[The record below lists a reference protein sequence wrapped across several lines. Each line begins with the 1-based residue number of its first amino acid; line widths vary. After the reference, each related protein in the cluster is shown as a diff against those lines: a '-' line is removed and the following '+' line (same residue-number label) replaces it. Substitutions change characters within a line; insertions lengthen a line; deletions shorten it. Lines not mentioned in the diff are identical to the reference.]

1 MKIKTAFK
9 ILITYIFL
17 FLSLSLIQAQSYVYV
32 DEGDVTV
39 NANITRD
46 LYTQLSLVPATVEIR
61 QPATVNILALD
72 WNSTPRPNRSIQIY
86 ISGSSTGITI
96 AQPPATNVYGQTS
109 GTVSSTIPGT
119 YTVCAKDITE
129 GYEILILDCETL
141 YVTPVPAPVMLN
153 EPQYTKG
160 DKNIVMWNMP
170 GSGIYQ
176 YYVESSTDIGFS
188 SIFSASNWISNLSY
202 EFSNLQN
209 AQIYFYRTK
218 ARNMYGGESAWSNTV
233 FSMQD
238 SSGPLIEIL
247 SISDAGGNNTTEWE
261 KDFSINIRY
270 RIKDN
275 IGISSREFWCLDQQ
289 NNRYECQH
297 TASLA
302 GDIWSISI
310 KLKDLNNK
318 DNWTLFNSYKFCVE
332 AKDQV
337 QNVTRNCDALFQ
349 VPDKESPEEPTEP
362 EIPTEP
368 KPPIIPEIPKIPL
381 VEKVTKIVK
390 EVFDNTIA
398 KLEPEQLQDVT
409 VTTATANVAVGFG
422 FILTSLGYIPY
433 FILQTILAILSLLG
447 FRKKG
452 NVTGYVYNS
461 LTKAPIPQAIV
472 RIFNESHELIWT
484 DVTDSNGY
492 FRTPDMDDAEYYMKI
507 TARNF
512 TFPSKIVFGKTDFPL
527 ENVYHGD
534 PFLTRKNKI
543 PNFSIP
549 MDQEEVSNIEKIFA
563 SFISRTKAL
572 WKSLHIILFL
582 IGLLFSTYALY
593 TTPIWINYV
602 IVAIYI
608 PALIALIFSFF
619 SKKEKYGVVRDKKG
633 KIVAG
638 AIIGL
643 NENQFDKLV
652 SKRISDSLGRY
663 KFIVNKGIYNIS
675 VMNSDLKVIN
685 EEKLTNLEVK
695 EDGGNLLCPNIF
707 VKKLEDTSK
716 EDEIMEP
723 PKEL

>member
-1 MKIKTAFK
+1 MKIKTALK
-9 ILITYIFL
+9 ILIAYIFL

-46 LYTQLSLVPATVEIR
+46 LYTQLSLVPATVEIG

-72 WNSTPRPNRSIQIY
+72 WNSTPRPNRLIQIY
-86 ISGSSTGITI
+86 ISGSSDGITI
-96 AQPPATNVYGQTS
+96 TQPPATNMYGQTS
-109 GTVSSTIPGT
+109 GMISSTVPGT

-141 YVTPVPAPVMLN
+141 YVTPVPVPVMLN

-160 DKNIVMWNMP
+160 DKNIVMWNMS
-170 GSGIYQ
+170 GSGTYQ
-176 YYVESSTDIGFS
+176 YYVESSTNIEFS
-188 SIFSASNWISNLSY
+188 SIFSTSNWINNLSY
-202 EFSNLQN
+202 EFNNLQN
-209 AQIYFYRTK
+209 AQIYFYRVK

-247 SISDAGGNNTTEWE
+247 SISDVGENNTIEWD
-261 KDFSINIRY
+261 KNFSINIKY

-275 IGISSREFWCLDQQ
+275 IGVSSREFWCLDQQ
-289 NNRYECQH
+289 DNRYECQH
-297 TASLA
+297 TASLV

-310 KLKDLNNK
+310 KLKDLKNK
-318 DNWTLFNSYKFCVE
+318 SNGTLFNSYKFCVE
-332 AKDQV
+332 AKDQIE
-337 QNVTRNCDALFQ
+337 NVTRNCDAVFQ
-349 VPDKESPEEPTEP
+349 IPDKESLEEP
-362 EIPTEP
+362 IEP
-368 KPPIIPEIPKIPL
+368 KPPIIPEIPRIPL
-381 VEKVTKIVK
+381 VDKVTKIVK
-390 EVFDNTIA
+390 EVFENTIGQ
-398 KLEPEQLQDVT
+398 LEPEELQTVT
-409 VTTATANVAVGFG
+409 VTTATANIAVGFG
-422 FILTSLGYIPY
+422 FILTSLGYVPY

-452 NVTGYVYNS
+452 NITGYVYDS
-461 LTKAPIPQAIV
+461 LTKSPISQAIV
-472 RIFNESHELIWT
+472 RIFNESHELVWT

-492 FRTPDMDDAEYYMKI
+492 FRTPDMEDAEYYIKA

-512 TFPSKIVFGKTDFPL
+512 IFPSKIVFGKTDFPL

-534 PFLTRKNKI
+534 PFLTRKNKV

-549 MDQEEVSNIEKIFA
+549 MDQEEVSNVKKVFA

-582 IGLLFSTYALY
+582 VGLLFSIYALY

-608 PALIALIFSFF
+608 PALIALILSFF
-619 SKKEKYGVVRDKKG
+619 SKKEKYGIVRDKRG
-633 KIVAG
+633 KVVAG
-638 AIIGL
+638 VIIGL
-643 NENQFDKLV
+643 NESEFDKLV

-663 KFIVNKGIYNIS
+663 KFIVNKGTYNIS

-685 EEKLTNLEVK
+685 KEKLIDLEVK
-695 EDGGNLLCPNIF
+695 ADGGNLLCPNIF
-707 VKKLEDTSK
+707 VKRLEDTSK
-716 EDEIMEP
+716 EDKVMKP
-723 PKEL
+723 LKEL